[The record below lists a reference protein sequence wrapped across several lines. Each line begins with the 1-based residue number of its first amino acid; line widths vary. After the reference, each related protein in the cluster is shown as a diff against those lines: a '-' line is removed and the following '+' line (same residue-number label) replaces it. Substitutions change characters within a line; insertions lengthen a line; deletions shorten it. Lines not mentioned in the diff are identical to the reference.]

1 MQTLRE
7 TLEAIAEDAPETLP
21 ERYEGDN
28 LDDAEKWGV
37 EWQHYHIGE
46 VAREALAAVKE
57 DQPQGFRG
65 MAGTHGLTLHEH
77 GDGQA
82 RIDALS
88 GFVDDQEDEKL

>member
-1 MQTLRE
+1 MPIFTGHLTDDE
-7 TLEAIAEDAPETLP
+7 GHFVDFKIVTADEARARIEQEDA
-21 ERYEGDN
+21 
-28 LDDAEKWGV
+28 K
-37 EWQHYHIGE
+37 
-46 VAREALAAVKE
+46 
-57 DQPQGFRG
+57 GFRG